1 MENYL
6 NIKFLG
12 GKKNPS
18 FDILA
23 VFQTTKRLYNFKNTS
38 IPYFLI
44 LYWGEKKK
52 KSNMLEFSTPELSV
66 SMLQAPPI
74 DYEKTAVPV
83 FSVFVKLP

>member
-44 LYWGEKKK
+44 LY
-52 KSNMLEFSTPELSV
+52 
-66 SMLQAPPI
+66 
-74 DYEKTAVPV
+74 
-83 FSVFVKLP
+83 

>member
-12 GKKNPS
+12 EKKNPS
-18 FDILA
+18 FDTLA
-23 VFQTTKRLYNFKNTS
+23 AFRTTKRLHNFKNTS
-38 IPYFLI
+38 TPYFLM
-44 LYWGEKKK
+44 LYWGGKKK
-52 KSNMLEFSTPELSV
+52 KSNMLEFSTSELSV

-83 FSVFVKLP
+83 SSVFVKLP